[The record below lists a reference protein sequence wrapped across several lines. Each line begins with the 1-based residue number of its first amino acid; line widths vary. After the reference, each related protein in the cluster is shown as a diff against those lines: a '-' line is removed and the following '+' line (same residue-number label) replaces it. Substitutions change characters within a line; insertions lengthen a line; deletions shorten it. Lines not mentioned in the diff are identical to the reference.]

1 VSADDEGLRA
11 IEVQPVTVWAPLVGQ
26 DRAAT
31 TLRNAA
37 TDAAARLAH
46 PGSRTSDS
54 MTHAWLITGPP
65 GSGRSTAAR
74 AFAAAVQCPTGGCGT
89 CSSCQTV
96 AAGSHPDVE
105 VVATELLSI
114 GVKDTRELVRR
125 AALAPVGG
133 RYQVLIYEDADRLT
147 DQAANALLKAVEE
160 PAERTVWILCAPS
173 AEDVLPTIR
182 SRCRAIHLVTPS
194 ARDIAELLCGEGAGD
209 LLAEFAAHAS
219 QGHIG
224 RARRLAA
231 DPEARERRAAV
242 LNSVRGLRDVPGCL
256 RTAAGLLEAVKAD
269 VDATSAVT
277 DVAEREALKA
287 ALGVGGP
294 RERQPPGAAAAL
306 KELEKRQKG
315 RATRA
320 MRDGI
325 DRALIDLVA
334 YYRDVLARQLGAD
347 VPAVHQDRTA
357 EVAELAEG
365 GSAEVTLR
373 QIEAVLAC
381 RTALDANV
389 APLLAVESMTLAL
402 R

>member
-1 VSADDEGLRA
+1 
-11 IEVQPVTVWAPLVGQ
+11 
-26 DRAAT
+26 
-31 TLRNAA
+31 
-37 TDAAARLAH
+37 
-46 PGSRTSDS
+46 

-133 RYQVLIYEDADRLT
+133 RYQILIYEDADRLT
-147 DQAANALLKAVEE
+147 EQAANALLKAIEE
-160 PAERTVWILCAPS
+160 PAQRTVWILCAPS

-194 ARDIAELLCGEGAGD
+194 ARDIAELLRGEGAPD

-224 RARRLAA
+224 RARRLAG

-269 VDATSAVT
+269 VDATAAVT

-389 APLLAVESMTLAL
+389 APLLAVESMALAL